1 MKNYSIIF
9 DLKTILFPW
18 SFPID
23 IMHLFFENIAPLM
36 YSHWNDTFFKDNI
49 VNDFIIEKEKWV
61 EIGEKL
67 KLSRMEMPSSIGRPP
82 RDIYKY
88 NAGFKAVE
96 WRNWIIFFSLPI
108 LKDVFNNV

>member
-1 MKNYSIIF
+1 MAWNRTENRDREQQENLELSVCSE
-9 DLKTILFPW
+9 DPLFNELSDW
-18 SFPID
+18 MDQLQGI
-23 IMHLFFENIAPLM
+23 FENTDP
-36 YSHWNDTFFKDNI
+36 FR
-49 VNDFIIEKEKWV
+49 EKEKWI

-96 WRNWIIFFSLPI
+96 WRNWILFFSLPI
-108 LKDVFNNV
+108 LKDLFNNV

>member
-1 MKNYSIIF
+1 
-9 DLKTILFPW
+9 
-18 SFPID
+18 
-23 IMHLFFENIAPLM
+23 MHLFFENVAPLM
-36 YSHWNDTFFKDNI
+36 YSHWNNTFFKDCNI
-49 VNDFIIEKEKWV
+49 IDDFIIEKEKLM

-67 KLSRMEMPSSIGRPP
+67 KLSGIEMPSSIGRSP

-96 WRNWIIFFSLPI
+96 WRNWIIFFSLLI